1 MFQRHYELVVVALME
16 TDSGFVEHIERTYQ
30 AAAKLRSEADPL
42 RLAAGERVGFA
53 VEGEVFDP
61 NVEHKLQATR
71 DFLDDDMRNFL
82 LFFAKF
88 QALEK
93 VHGLLNRERRK
104 IHNIRTGS
112 RTIVLRGFFNGSQVH
127 IERFWT
133 QSRASTY
140 IARLIAEEI

>member
-1 MFQRHYELVVVALME
+1 MFQRHYELAVVALME

-93 VHGLLNRERRK
+93 VHGLLNRAPA
-104 IHNIRTGS
+104 HTSHGS
-112 RTIVLRGFFNGSQVH
+112 SPKKYLLPNPLHSGH
-127 IERFWT
+127 
-133 QSRASTY
+133 AP
-140 IARLIAEEI
+140 